1 MVGHIKLMDLIA
13 KICVSHAS
21 KKCKNKKNNV
31 AHLNTALERER
42 EGDRLYVCG
51 GYQPRSIKVNLNLI
65 NFMDLKKIK
74 KIQLDGLDCQ
84 NIGSTRKK
92 KHWTVKNHSAVLNNT
107 FFKHLVCGVLLRV
120 LLLGHTHGIH

>member
-42 EGDRLYVCG
+42 EREREGDRLYVCG
-51 GYQPRSIKVNLNLI
+51 GYQPRSIKVNL
-65 NFMDLKKIK
+65 KIS
-74 KIQLDGLDCQ
+74 
-84 NIGSTRKK
+84 STL
-92 KHWTVKNHSAVLNNT
+92 W
-107 FFKHLVCGVLLRV
+107 
-120 LLLGHTHGIH
+120 I